1 MTKEL
6 FTNNDGIQRSKER
19 IKKNGEVFTPFS
31 VIDQMISKIPEE
43 QWKEPKARFLDPC
56 AGSGNILI
64 RMLEKRLASGIS
76 TEDAVKT
83 LYGVELMQD
92 NRDLCVKRILEIVG
106 PEYAK
111 IVNRNIVCADFFKW
125 DFENWKPK
133 EEVDDSNIKNSGF
146 AEFIC

>member
-1 MTKEL
+1 MSKEL

-19 IKKNGEVFTPFS
+19 ITKNGEVFTPFS

-43 QWKEPKARFLDPC
+43 KWKDPKATFLDPT
-56 AGSGNILI
+56 AGSGNILV

-76 TEDAVKT
+76 KKDAVKT

-92 NRDLCVKRILEIVG
+92 NRDLCVRRILEIVG

-111 IVNRNIVCADFFKW
+111 IVNHNIVCADFFKW
-125 DFENWKPK
+125 DFEKWTPK
-133 EEVDDSNIKNSGF
+133 EEIDESDIKNSGF
-146 AEFIC
+146 AEFIS

>member
-1 MTKEL
+1 MCDL
-6 FTNNDGIQRSKER
+6 FTNNDGIIRDKER

-43 QWKEPKARFLDPC
+43 QWKDPKARFLDPC
-56 AGSGNILI
+56 AGNGQILI
-64 RMLEKRLASGIS
+64 GMLKKRLASGIS
-76 TEDAVKT
+76 KEDAVKT

-106 PEYAK
+106 PKYAK

-133 EEVDDSNIKNSGF
+133 EEVDDSDIKNSGF
-146 AEFIC
+146 AEFVS

>member
-6 FTNNDGIQRSKER
+6 FTNNDGIKRSKER
-19 IKKNGEVFTPFS
+19 ITKNGEVFTPFS

-43 QWKEPKARFLDPC
+43 KWKDPKATFLDPT
-56 AGSGNILI
+56 AGSGNILV

-76 TEDAVKT
+76 KKDAVKT

-92 NRDLCVKRILEIVG
+92 NRDLCVRRILEIVG
-106 PEYAK
+106 PKYAK
-111 IVNRNIVCADFFKW
+111 IVNHNIICADFFKW

-133 EEVDDSNIKNSGF
+133 EEVDETKIENSGF
-146 AEFIC
+146 AEFVS